1 MPQNIMR
8 SLCAVIRPDH
18 SKFASYGPGY
28 PIQIWSY
35 MAWKSTVVFGAGK
48 AEWIGE
54 PVKWPRGH
62 LDSSPLVK
70 QFSCDNHSDPT
81 EFNFNSAVLCEG
93 KSSWSVQ

>member
-1 MPQNIMR
+1 M
-8 SLCAVIRPDH
+8 
-18 SKFASYGPGY
+18 
-28 PIQIWSY
+28 
-35 MAWKSTVVFGAGK
+35 FGAGK

-62 LDSSPLVK
+62 SDSSPLVK

-93 KSSWSVQ
+93 KSSSLPLNSLEDLVGVYSESKRSGILQRSLLNLIL